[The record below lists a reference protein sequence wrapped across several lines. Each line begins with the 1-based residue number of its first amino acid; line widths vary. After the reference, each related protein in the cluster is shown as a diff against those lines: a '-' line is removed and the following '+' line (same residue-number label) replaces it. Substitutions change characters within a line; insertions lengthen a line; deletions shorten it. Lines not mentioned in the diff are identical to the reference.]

1 MNKAVFLDRDGVI
14 NKLIYNPKSKEYGAP
29 LYEGDLKF
37 YPWSLPALKK
47 LKEMGFLLFLISNQ
61 PDYAKGKTSLKNIK
75 QIHQR
80 LHRYFEGRG
89 IDFTEYYY
97 CYHHPQGK
105 IPGYKLDCACRKP
118 KPFFPLKAKAKYM
131 LDMKRS
137 WFIGDSDSD
146 VSCGKA
152 AGTKT
157 ILINERCS
165 KEKRG
170 KTRPDFWADNLKGAL
185 KIIVKFDKEDDRG
198 NDIH

>member
-14 NKLIYNPKSKEYGAP
+14 NKLVYNQQAKDYTAP
-29 LYEGDLKF
+29 LDTKDFKF
-37 YPWSLPALKK
+37 YPWTLNVLNK
-47 LKEMGFLLFLISNQ
+47 LKRKGFLLFLISNQ

-75 QIHQR
+75 QIHQM
-80 LHRYFEGRG
+80 LHRYLQAGG

-105 IPGYKLDCACRKP
+105 ISAYRLDCACRKP
-118 KPFFPLKAKAKYM
+118 KPFFLLKAKAKYM
-131 LDMKRS
+131 LDMKKS

-157 ILINERCS
+157 ILINEKCS

-170 KTRPDFWADNLKGAL
+170 KTRPDFWADNLKDAL
-185 KIIVKFDKEDDRG
+185 KIIAKFNKDDRRR
-198 NDIH
+198 NDVH